1 MGAGGSCTEARALP
15 GTWVW
20 AVAFVCALA
29 ALLFAAPGARAGVS
43 AENVSALGY
52 DPGKVDGCPTVPDK
66 PGAVDHVNYQGMQ
79 HVTYCYGPITIQPGQ
94 NIIRLRDA
102 VDPSGTKLWPQVP
115 GYITRF
121 DPDLVYAGTDPGTT
135 PGQVPG
141 VDVLHLHHAV
151 WLVNGPLNSCSG
163 CGPQFAA
170 GEEKTIAQL
179 PHGFGYR
186 SLPSDDWQLN
196 DMLHELIDRP
206 AHVYVIWR
214 IDFVPDSSPDAASM
228 KTVHTQWM
236 DVGGPSFYPVFDA
249 LRSMDRD
256 HDGRYT
262 FPDDATNNEL
272 NNVRC
277 FFKAADKL
285 CPWQSWTANQDVTLI
300 GTAGHLHPGGLNTQ
314 LKVTR
319 PGQGTNTI
327 FTSKAHYY
335 EPAGE
340 VSWDVSMGATNSGD
354 GPNDW
359 RVKLKAGDKLSVHA
373 TYDTSRADWY
383 EVMGISPVAVYN
395 GSDVGGFD
403 AMSPDIPQNDVLT
416 HTHLRENDNHG
427 GLPTGAPDPFALPS
441 AAAPNNMIAIQGFSY
456 VGDPNAS
463 WAVPTVNPGQ
473 SLTFKNYDAVPS
485 VNAFHTITAC
495 KAPCTGST
503 GIAYPIA
510 NAPVSFDSSE
520 LGFNGNNGSLKGFGP
535 AADRDTWKAP
545 SDLPPGTYTY
555 FCRIHP
561 FMRGAFRVAATPS
574 NEFGFGKV
582 TRNRRNGTATVALHV
597 PAAGT
602 LETAGK
608 GVSARWTGR
617 TTGASASTTTV
628 SAPGSVKLKL
638 KAKGN
643 ARLKLNN
650 TGRARLRLT
659 VTYTPSDL
667 RVGPNTKSK
676 RIKLVKRLR

>member
-1 MGAGGSCTEARALP
+1 MGGSCTEARALP
-15 GTWVW
+15 RVLAW
-20 AVAFVCALA
+20 AAVSTCALTA
-29 ALLFAAPGARAGVS
+29 MLLIPSLARA
-43 AENVSALGY
+43 AEGA
-52 DPGKVDGCPTVPDK
+52 DCPTVPNK
-66 PGAVDHVNYQGMQ
+66 PDAVPHVGYPGLE
-79 HVTYCYGPITIQPGQ
+79 HLTFCYGPVTIKPGQ
-94 NIIRLRDA
+94 NIIRFNGDGP
-102 VDPSGTKLWPQVP
+102 PSVPDVP

-121 DPDLVYAGTDPGTT
+121 DSDLVYAGTDPGTYR
-135 PGQVPG
+135 GEVPG

-151 WLVNGPLNSCSG
+151 WAVNGS
-163 CGPQFAA
+163 PQFGA

-179 PHGFGYR
+179 PWGFGYR
-186 SLPSDDWQLN
+186 SKPTDFWIMN
-196 DMLHELIDRP
+196 DMLHELINRP
-206 AHVYVIWR
+206 ATVYIVWR
-214 IDFVPDSSPDAASM
+214 IDFVPDTAPGAAWIRPV
-228 KTVHTQWM
+228 TLRWM
-236 DVGGPSFYPVFDA
+236 DVAGGDSFAYPIFNA
-249 LRSMDRD
+249 LRKDG

-262 FPDDATNNEL
+262 FPDQAPPEDRHLIGPVQKWTNN
-272 NNVRC
+272 RGH
-277 FFKAADKL
+277 A
-285 CPWQSWTANQDVTLI
+285 VTLI
-300 GTAGHLHPGGLNTQ
+300 GTAGHLHPGGLYTQ

-319 PGQGTNTI
+319 DGQTNTI

-340 VSWDVSMGATNSGD
+340 VSWDVSMGGTKSGN

-359 RVKLKAGDKLSVHA
+359 RVILQPGDTLSVHA
-373 TYDTSRADWY
+373 TYDTARADWY
-383 EVMGISPVAVYN
+383 EVMGIMGAALYD

-403 AMSPDIPQNDVLT
+403 AMSPNIPQQNVLT
-416 HTHLRENDNHG
+416 HGHLRENDNHG
-427 GLPTGAPDPFALPS
+427 GLPTGAPDPLALPS
-441 AAAPNNMIAIQGFSY
+441 AAAPNNTIGIQGFSY
-456 VGDPNAS
+456 LGDPNAS
-463 WAVPTVNPGQ
+463 WAVPTIDPGQ
-473 SLTFKNYDAVPS
+473 SLTFKNFDAVPS
-485 VNAFHTITAC
+485 VNAFHTITSC

-503 GIAYPIA
+503 GIAYPVA
-510 NAPVSFDSSE
+510 NGPVTFDSAE
-520 LGFNGNNGSLKGFGP
+520 LGFNRKYGLLGTNAP
-535 AADRDTWKAP
+535 AADRDTWKTP

-561 FMRGAFRVAATPS
+561 FMRGAFRVATTPS

-582 TRNRRNGTATVALHV
+582 SRNKRTGTATVALHV

-602 LETAGK
+602 LELAGK
-608 GVSARWTGR
+608 SVSARWTGR
-617 TTGASASTTTV
+617 STGASASRTTV